1 MLLDVR
7 KTGDVVAL
15 KLMSGEEVIGSFQSD
30 SDGTITLRKP
40 LAMAMTAQGPAL
52 APWIASADI
61 DKTSNFEINKD
72 HVVTMVPA
80 HKPIADAY
88 TQATTGIDMSLQGTG
103 AQLTV

>member
-15 KLMSGEEVIGSFQSD
+15 KLMSGEEVVGSFQSD
-30 SDGTITLRKP
+30 ADNKITLRKP
-40 LAMAMTAQGPAL
+40 LAMALTPQGPAL

-61 DKTSNFEINKD
+61 EITSNFDINKD
-72 HVVTMVPA
+72 HVVTMVKA

-103 AQLTV
+103 ITPG